1 MYERVINKFYN
12 YFNDIENLDDN
23 DNHIILI
30 SIILYSTSSSKI
42 TKYYASN
49 DNQLNYIMN
58 ILSDVIVNNDYG
70 DKETVKEVFKD
81 IQMKLKDDV
90 KYDEHKM
97 IKLINKTVK
106 YLNKYFY
113 ACYYFNVVNTNEF
126 NICTKENVD
135 EFVKIAFF
143 DYLRYRNRIFK
154 IFHRFK
160 NYSLINYV
168 DEVINKEDN
177 KDKHIK
183 LLLDIMVKLYHVDI
197 TLLKETNI
205 SNFNEYFYGLINSDM
220 NITQK
225 HILLLILLMYSEAN
239 YYSVFKDQL
248 VINQIN
254 SVNDFIDKLLSKF
267 IIDKHRDC
275 NNECIN
281 EFKKVLME
289 INKNIND
296 SFNIDC
302 LIKIMDYLHA
312 RIKYHNFNYHCLSSF
327 VDFTRDNNDNS
338 NVFSL
343 PIDIMKYV
351 ICEIHCNW
359 QKYIGYLRYHDYY
372 SGNSD
377 IVLSYDELIL
387 TESFSEDIDIRV
399 FNMLLSKFDNVY
411 KKECRDIIND
421 GRKQNHDVLFCNL
434 LNINGENKEDTD
446 KIRMEYI
453 KKLIGS
459 LGKCG
464 IGIFI
469 IPGSLFIGNKELE
482 LLIRKDTL
490 TMIRCN
496 KNIFYP
502 KSSGEEYYY
511 IASVVKYMHN
521 PNVLYYINNI
531 DDGYEIVNVD
541 GKMKRIKTHKSNC
554 CRHIPIVDHIVDE
567 LFDKGF
573 IRMFS

>member
-1 MYERVINKFYN
+1 MYERVIHNFYD

-23 DNHIILI
+23 DKHILLI
-30 SIILYSTSSSKI
+30 SIILYSTSLNNI
-42 TKYYASN
+42 TKYYAFDNDLFDDIMDNLSN
-49 DNQLNYIMN
+49 
-58 ILSDVIVNNDYG
+58 VIVDNNYG

-113 ACYYFNVVNTNEF
+113 ARYYFNVVNINEF

-143 DYLRYRNRIFK
+143 DYLRYRNRRFK

-160 NYSLINYV
+160 NYSIINYV

-177 KDKHIK
+177 NDKHIK

-205 SNFNEYFYGLINSDM
+205 SNFNEYFYGLINPDM

-225 HILLLILLMYSEAN
+225 HILLLILLMHSEAN

-248 VINQIN
+248 VTNQIN

-267 IIDKHRDC
+267 IIDKYRDC

-312 RIKYHNFNYHCLSSF
+312 RINYYNFNYHCLSSF
-327 VDFTRDNNDNS
+327 IDFTRDNNDNS

-359 QKYIGYLRYHDYY
+359 QKYVGYLRYHDYY

-377 IVLSYDELIL
+377 IILSYDELVL
-387 TESFSEDIDIRV
+387 TKSFSDDINVRV
-399 FNMLLSKFDNVY
+399 FNMLLSKFDNVC

-421 GRKQNHDVLFCNL
+421 SRKQNHDVLFCNL
-434 LNINGENKEDTD
+434 LNINGVNKEETN
-446 KIRMEYI
+446 KIRMGYI
-453 KKLIGS
+453 KKLMGS

-464 IGIFI
+464 IGII
-469 IPGSLFIGNKELE
+469 VIPGSLFIGNKELE

-502 KSSGEEYYY
+502 KMLDEEYYY
-511 IASVVKYMHN
+511 IALVVKYMHN
-521 PNVLYYINNI
+521 PNVLYYMNNI
-531 DDGYEIVNVD
+531 DDGYEIVDVN

-554 CRHIPIVDHIVDE
+554 LRHIPMVDDIVDE
-567 LFDKGF
+567 LFNKGF